1 MNKGKLWGGRF
12 QHDTHDVVEEFTASD
27 HFDRRLA
34 SYDIAGSIAH
44 ARMLAKQ
51 EIIQKDDSRKIVDG
65 LKSIEQEIELGSF
78 PWDLS
83 LIHI

>member
-1 MNKGKLWGGRF
+1 MNTGKLWAGRF

-44 ARMLAKQ
+44 AR
-51 EIIQKDDSRKIVDG
+51 I
-65 LKSIEQEIELGSF
+65 
-78 PWDLS
+78 LS
-83 LIHI
+83 ARGILSQSHKHI

>member
-44 ARMLAKQ
+44 ARMLAA
-51 EIIQKDDSRKIVDG
+51 RG
-65 LKSIEQEIELGSF
+65 LLERCLRSLGGQTVPRLF
-78 PWDLS
+78 PAAQALQAVA
-83 LIHI
+83 HE